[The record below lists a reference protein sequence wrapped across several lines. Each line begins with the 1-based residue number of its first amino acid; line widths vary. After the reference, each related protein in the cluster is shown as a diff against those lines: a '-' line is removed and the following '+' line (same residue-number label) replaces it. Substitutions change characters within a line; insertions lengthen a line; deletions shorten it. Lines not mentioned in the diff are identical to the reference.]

1 MANAFL
7 VALRENRFIPTRHWQ
22 PRCELCRLMR
32 DLPEAFEWLS
42 RELRLAKLTQQQI
55 ADGLREQW
63 GVEVTQGQ
71 VSTHRTRHFQPDWED
86 AHETFIASRALLQF
100 CGDMP
105 PDQMAVVYAQL
116 AIMAL
121 GAQIKAAGPKEAA
134 GIGNAIAALSRA
146 LQTGSK
152 LPAEL
157 DQAALDVH
165 TARMRSMLAEGDL
178 REAFVGYVEQHYPQL
193 LPALAGGETG
203 DG

>member
-7 VALRENRFIPTRHWQ
+7 DALRENRFVPTTHWQ

-32 DLPEAFEWLS
+32 DRAEAFEWLS

-55 ADGLREQW
+55 ADGLRERFE
-63 GVEVTQGQ
+63 VEVTQSQ
-71 VSTHRTRHFQPDWED
+71 VSTHKTRHFDPDWED
-86 AHETFIASRALLQF
+86 AHETFVASRAMLQF

-105 PDQMAVVYAQL
+105 PEQMAVVYAQL
-116 AIMAL
+116 AIMTL
-121 GAQIKAAGPKEAA
+121 GAKLRDAPPKVAAP
-134 GIGNAIAALSRA
+134 IGNAIAALSRA

-152 LPAEL
+152 LPHEL

-165 TARMRSMLAEGDL
+165 AARMRSMLAEGDL

-193 LPALAGGETG
+193 LPALAGVEQS